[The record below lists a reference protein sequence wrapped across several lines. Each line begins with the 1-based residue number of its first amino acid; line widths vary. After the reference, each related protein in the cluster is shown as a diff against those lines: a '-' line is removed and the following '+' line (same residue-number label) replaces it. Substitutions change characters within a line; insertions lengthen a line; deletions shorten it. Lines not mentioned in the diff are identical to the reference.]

1 MAFFGHPLHAN
12 AKNLHHTNQG
22 FVFPSVTGSSIRF
35 GIPKCGRAG
44 MKACTLLFHQTF
56 GEKVLRREVGVFGE
70 GKVVLQGGSKKKGGG
85 GGELSLHKNVYI
97 SRVEW
102 SVQR

>member
-1 MAFFGHPLHAN
+1 
-12 AKNLHHTNQG
+12 
-22 FVFPSVTGSSIRF
+22 
-35 GIPKCGRAG
+35 

-85 GGELSLHKNVYI
+85 GGN
-97 SRVEW
+97 
-102 SVQR
+102 